1 MGVTA
6 LVRTADMGRDPA
18 GSAVD
23 AAEAGAAATATG
35 LGTIGAGLSTM
46 GATPTCAI
54 SLRRLTTRTTRP
66 AKSTMPAPAAMKPTA
81 MRAIVAVLAPAP
93 ETLPGGDELGL
104 RGEEVC
110 EGSAPERL
118 CPAEARN
125 HGQGCQSIPHHISTK
140 HKASHLCPKFPEAPG
155 DVGGEPGAA
164 EGVLGVPDE
173 GGGQVEEDPA
183 PGRVLPE
190 PEGAGAVLPEGAF
203 APVPVPV
210 DVPDPVEPLPVPAV
224 PAVGAGVELVTTPP
238 MHTEP

>member
-104 RGEEVC
+104 
-110 EGSAPERL
+110 
-118 CPAEARN
+118 
-125 HGQGCQSIPHHISTK
+125 
-140 HKASHLCPKFPEAPG
+140 CPKFPEAPG